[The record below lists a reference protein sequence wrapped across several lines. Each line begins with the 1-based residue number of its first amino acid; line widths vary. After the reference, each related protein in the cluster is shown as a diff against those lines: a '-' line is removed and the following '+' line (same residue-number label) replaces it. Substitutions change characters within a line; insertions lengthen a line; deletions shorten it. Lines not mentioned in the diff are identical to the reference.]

1 MRKGKDQRH
10 QRLFSIET
18 VTEVQHKSH
27 NTLLMTCTASSTAL
41 LASSSS
47 SSSSPQYV
55 RYSAFSRPSLPCNIY
70 ACRHIPNKCSIS
82 FGIKFEF
89 ESFLNNKNAHN
100 LIPFAESEF
109 SNSSP
114 SMAPS
119 SAKCTHI
126 SGNDAFS
133 IGLVQQKVHICTG
146 TAQNLTVHQLSKT

>member
-27 NTLLMTCTASSTAL
+27 NTLLMTCTASPTAL
-41 LASSSS
+41 LASSS

-70 ACRHIPNKCSIS
+70 ACRHIPNKCSIL
-82 FGIKFEF
+82 FGMKFEF

-114 SMAPS
+114 SVAPS

>member
-1 MRKGKDQRH
+1 MY
-10 QRLFSIET
+10 
-18 VTEVQHKSH
+18 V
-27 NTLLMTCTASSTAL
+27 TLLSL
-41 LASSSS
+41 
-47 SSSSPQYV
+47 V
-55 RYSAFSRPSLPCNIY
+55 LPCLATFMRSVTFPTN
-70 ACRHIPNKCSIS
+70 AVSR

-114 SMAPS
+114 SLAPS